1 MKTVENDADRCVIG
15 APHDLP
21 GVAVVVD
28 VTSPGEPLIADAQAP
43 RAGPFAQLAKIGR
56 RTIDAAERSWRDVA
70 ADQHQIG
77 LQFLHQVE
85 LALGADEVSRP
96 LWLRHAL
103 EITEWLERADRKP
116 EIPAH
121 LADVAR
127 AAAERQ
133 QIVLENLDGVEAGR
147 GDRAQLFVE
156 RAAERNRG
164 DRALVHAACSMIRPG
179 DTRAPVRAASRTAST
194 TASVPMASSTE
205 ISGISLLAMTARKC
219 RSCSTSGSAEG
230 TSTRLRESGAYQPP
244 SPGYDHSSIVGTDSD
259 PLVPA
264 NR

>member
-1 MKTVENDADRCVIG
+1 MKTVENDADRFVVG

-28 VTSPGEPLIADAQAP
+28 VTSPGERLIADAQAA
-43 RAGPFAQLAKIGR
+43 RGGAFAQFAEIGGR
-56 RTIDAAERSWRDVA
+56 AVDAAERGRRDIA
-70 ADQHQIG
+70 ADQHQVG

-85 LALGADEVSRP
+85 LALGAGEVAGALR
-96 LWLRHAL
+96 LRHAL
-103 EITEWLERADRKP
+103 EITEWLEGADRKP

-133 QIVLENLDGVEAGR
+133 QIVLENLDGVEAGG

-164 DRALVHAACSMIRPG
+164 DRALVHAAVSVMAPPRNNCPMRGSFS
-179 DTRAPVRAASRTAST
+179 TRCAVSTSRVWPS
-194 TASVPMASSTE
+194 SST
-205 ISGISLLAMTARKC
+205 M
-219 RSCSTSGSAEG
+219 
-230 TSTRLRESGAYQPP
+230 P
-244 SPGYDHSSIVGTDSD
+244 
-259 PLVPA
+259 
-264 NR
+264 